1 MYIILILKPS
11 LIRRHYGRIP
21 ETSDA
26 PADAYELCSFAID
39 PFDYFDLIDKD
50 FVCPVD
56 ELCGALLDVGDVDY
70 LDARQCELLVPWLA
84 ERLKRPCAYPL
95 NEFYPKLLNFAQRA
109 AKLGTGVVVEL

>member
-11 LIRRHYGRIP
+11 LIRHYYGSIP
-21 ETSDA
+21 ETTDA
-26 PADAYELCSFAID
+26 PAEAYELYRLMID
-39 PFDYFDLIDKD
+39 PFDYFDLIDTD
-50 FVCPVD
+50 FVNPVD